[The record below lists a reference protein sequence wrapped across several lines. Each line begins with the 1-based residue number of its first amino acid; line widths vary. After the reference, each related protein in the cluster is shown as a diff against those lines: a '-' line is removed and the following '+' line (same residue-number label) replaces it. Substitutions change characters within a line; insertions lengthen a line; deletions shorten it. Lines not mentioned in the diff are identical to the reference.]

1 MKIGARVMLTIKID
15 MQEYLINRQVGE
27 VAHIKAQ

>member
-27 VAHIKAQ
+27 AAHIKAQ